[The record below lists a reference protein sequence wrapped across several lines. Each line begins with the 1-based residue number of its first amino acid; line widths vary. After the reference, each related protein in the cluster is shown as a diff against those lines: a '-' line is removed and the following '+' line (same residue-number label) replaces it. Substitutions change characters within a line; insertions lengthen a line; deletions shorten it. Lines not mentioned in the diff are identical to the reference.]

1 MHGWGC
7 AWLGQKLRYAKS
19 SGVLVCLRV
28 ERWVTCLV
36 GMVVSWTSKV
46 GGQNWGGGG
55 GWDHGVSGT
64 DVGHRVGRQHHQCSR
79 HVGVTSVTGM

>member
-46 GGQNWGGGG
+46 GGQNGGGG
-55 GWDHGVSGT
+55 AAGT
-64 DVGHRVGRQHHQCSR
+64 MGCRGLMLDIVWEDSTTSAVGMLG
-79 HVGVTSVTGM
+79 

>member
-46 GGQNWGGGG
+46 GGQNGGGG
-55 GWDHGVSGT
+55 GAAGT
-64 DVGHRVGRQHHQCSR
+64 MGCRGLMLDIVWEDSTTSAVGMLG
-79 HVGVTSVTGM
+79 